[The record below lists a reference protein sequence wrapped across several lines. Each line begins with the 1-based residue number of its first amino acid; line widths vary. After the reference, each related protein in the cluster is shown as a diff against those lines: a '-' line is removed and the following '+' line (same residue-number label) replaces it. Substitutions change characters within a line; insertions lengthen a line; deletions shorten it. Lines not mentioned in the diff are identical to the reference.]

1 MSSWSD
7 WSARCRK
14 VLDCL
19 LHRQAPQAP
28 PSRGARAEMI
38 AECQMRAQGAQI
50 LARNARYRGG
60 EIDLIAEHEGCIAFV
75 EVRLRSHADYGGAA
89 ASITVAKQR
98 RIVLAARHWLQDAGR
113 AHRHKPCRFDAM
125 LLDALDAGHVEWRKA
140 AFDARPF

>member
-1 MSSWSD
+1 MSSWCD

-19 LHRQAPQAP
+19 LRRPAPQAQ
-28 PSRGARAEMI
+28 PSRGLRAEMI
-38 AECQMRAQGAQI
+38 AECRLRAQGARI

-89 ASITVAKQR
+89 ASITIAKQR
-98 RIVLAARHWLQDAGR
+98 RIVLAARHWLQEAGR

-125 LLDALDAGHVEWRKA
+125 LLDSLETGRVEWLKA
-140 AFDARPF
+140 AFEAPPF